1 MAAVTIS
8 SDFGTLENK
17 VCHFKVWVSLNVK
30 CLFVDSIELD
40 SVFYSFS
47 HSMAFIREI
56 NPF

>member
-8 SDFGTLENK
+8 SDFGAQENK
-17 VCHFKVWVSLNVK
+17 VSHFKIWVSLNVK

-47 HSMAFIREI
+47 RSMAFD
-56 NPF
+56 